1 MIATLNQLIQRTRQH
16 HAIEHATIH
25 LLSAQ
30 HPQQSFSG
38 LSDPLGFTI
47 YGNVNVEVLR
57 QSVSNAML
65 RMQSGERSLAI
76 HPNCGTNLATT
87 GILVTLVAMMASSGK
102 RGTFSQ
108 KFPLVLLLVL
118 GALVA
123 SAPLGFRLQAFTT
136 SAEIHDRWLV
146 DVQPVRVGRVT
157 VHRVLFE

>member
-30 HPQQSFSG
+30 
-38 LSDPLGFTI
+38 L
-47 YGNVNVEVLR
+47 
-57 QSVSNAML
+57 SNAML

-76 HPNCGTNLATT
+76 HP
-87 GILVTLVAMMASSGK
+87 
-102 RGTFSQ
+102 
-108 KFPLVLLLVL
+108 LLLVL